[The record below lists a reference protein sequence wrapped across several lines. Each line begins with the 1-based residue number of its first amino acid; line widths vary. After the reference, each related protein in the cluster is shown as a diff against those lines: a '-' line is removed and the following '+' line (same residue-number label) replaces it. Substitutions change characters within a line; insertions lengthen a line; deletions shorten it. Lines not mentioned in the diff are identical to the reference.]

1 MTILSSELRFFA
13 AQQQTDDAYGG
24 GLMSNVLVQDG
35 VASNV
40 FPVVSEVDRNLGR
53 VQLRKVYG
61 AVLSENTD
69 ELVGASVNV
78 YTPPSDGLYEFA
90 LFTWG
95 DKRTTRAEAAAA
107 LASLPFNDFQ
117 SAPAASLSVGGGA
130 AAVTGTSVDLGSSIS
145 QVNVGDRILLGQY
158 VGSSGFFNRIAIV
171 TVSDIT
177 GSVATYDVNYSYAA
191 AAINR
196 WAPLTHI
203 STAPKV
209 FSAAALTS
217 AVAAADIQLPVD
229 RLEAQVVPAISP
241 YPLAPQGISSAALK
255 PLAGRVPIFRP
266 NDAVLI
272 RNLAG
277 TVSEVGIIERV
288 DYFTGSI
295 FLLNGLS
302 NAYSAGAIVTGLL
315 PVGDLQ
321 ARVGSSFSQQTWT
334 RTFSDSLIGN
344 PIGANYNVTAHP
356 IAVINEG
363 AETER
368 WALVFTNATDFRLIG
383 ETLGQ
388 IAAGDITTDF
398 SPINP
403 ITNQPY
409 FTIAAAGW
417 GTGWQAGNV
426 LRFNTTGARAPFW
439 AMRTTSPTPSASTDS
454 ALIQF
459 RGEF

>member
-13 AQQQTDDAYGG
+13 AQQQTDEAYGG
-24 GLMSNVLVQDG
+24 GLMSGTLVQDG

-40 FPVVSEVDRNLGR
+40 FPVVSEIDRNIGR
-53 VQLRKVYG
+53 VQLRKVYA
-61 AVLSENTD
+61 AVLSANVD

-95 DKRTTRAEAAAA
+95 DKRTTRAEVAAA
-107 LASLPFNDFQ
+107 LAKSPFEFYLNYADAPVSGGVSGTGPTRTLGNA
-117 SAPAASLSVGGGA
+117 SAL
-130 AAVTGTSVDLGSSIS
+130 
-145 QVNVGDRILLGQY
+145 NVGDRIAVGFVSGGIFGLSRYALVTAISGSDVTLDTIFGTTAIGAESAWFLL
-158 VGSSGFFNRIAIV
+158 
-171 TVSDIT
+171 
-177 GSVATYDVNYSYAA
+177 
-191 AAINR
+191 
-196 WAPLTHI
+196 APSQL
-203 STAPKV
+203 APKV
-209 FSAAALTS
+209 FAATALS
-217 AVAAADIQLPVD
+217 SGVAAADLVLPVD
-229 RLEAQVVPAISP
+229 RLEAQVVPAAVP
-241 YPLAPQGISSAALK
+241 YPTSPQGIVSTALRRFD
-255 PLAGRVPIFRP
+255 GRVPIFRP

-272 RNLAG
+272 RNAAG
-277 TVSEVGIIERV
+277 TVSEVAVIERV
-288 DYFTGSI
+288 DYLNGTLV
-295 FLLNGLS
+295 LLNGLN
-302 NAYSAGAIVTGLL
+302 NAYSAGAIVTGLVPL
-315 PVGDLQ
+315 GDLQ

-334 RTFSDSLIGN
+334 RTFSDTLIGN

-356 IAVINEG
+356 ITVINEG

-368 WALVFTNATDFRLIG
+368 WAIVFTNATDFRLIG

-398 SPINP
+398 LPINP
-403 ITNQPY
+403 ITSQPY

-426 LRFNTTGARAPFW
+426 LRFNTVGARAPFW

>member
-1 MTILSSELRFFA
+1 
-13 AQQQTDDAYGG
+13 
-24 GLMSNVLVQDG
+24 
-35 VASNV
+35 
-40 FPVVSEVDRNLGR
+40 VDRNLGR
-53 VQLRKVYG
+53 VQLRKVYA

-90 LFTWG
+90 LFSWG

-107 LASLPFNDFQ
+107 LERLPYAD
-117 SAPAASLSVGGGA
+117 AGLGGGG
-130 AAVTGTSVDLGSSIS
+130 VSGIGPDTFTLTGAIP
-145 QVNVGDRILLGQY
+145 QVGDRVALGLVSTGIADPDWGAFVPSR
-158 VGSSGFFNRIAIV
+158 VGTVTAVSGSNV
-171 TVSDIT
+171 TFDYGGIT
-177 GSVATYDVNYSYAA
+177 GVFSANAWKTIKQSTRAARLYAA
-191 AAINR
+191 AE
-196 WAPLTHI
+196 LT
-203 STAPKV
+203 AG
-209 FSAAALTS
+209 
-217 AVAAADIQLPVD
+217 VAAADIELPVSRVD
-229 RLEAQVVPAISP
+229 AQVIPNVSP
-241 YPLAPQGISSAALK
+241 YPSSPQGLGSTGLRIVS
-255 PLAGRVPIFRP
+255 GRVPIFRA

-277 TVSEVGIIERV
+277 TVSEVAIIERV
-288 DYFTGSI
+288 DYFTGSLI
-295 FLLNGLS
+295 LLNGLS

-334 RTFSDSLIGN
+334 RTFSDTLIGN

-356 IAVINEG
+356 ITVINEG

-368 WALVFTNATDFRLIG
+368 WAIVFTNATDFRLIG

-398 SPINP
+398 LPINP
-403 ITNQPY
+403 ITSQPY

-439 AMRTTSPTPSASTDS
+439 AMRTTSPTPAASTDS